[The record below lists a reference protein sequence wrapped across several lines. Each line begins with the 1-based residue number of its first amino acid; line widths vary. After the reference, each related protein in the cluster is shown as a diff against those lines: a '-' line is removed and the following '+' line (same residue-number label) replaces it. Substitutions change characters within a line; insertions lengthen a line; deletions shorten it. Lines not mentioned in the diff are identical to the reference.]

1 MERDEIIMIFN
12 SLITGERKQIEYSK
26 GYKLFDEIYNLFSE
40 NFNLKKEETEDKY
53 VKVTLEDKD
62 EKR

>member
-26 GYKLFDEIYNLFSE
+26 GYKIFDEIYDLFSKE
-40 NFNLKKEETEDKY
+40 FNLQKKEDGIYTIVE
-53 VKVTLEDKD
+53 LEDKN
-62 EKR
+62 EKH